1 MKITESFKTL
11 LPFVIALAACG
22 VGFLLLDTLLMGM
35 QGLSLMYEK

>member
-1 MKITESFKTL
+1 MNITGSFKTL
-11 LPFVIALAACG
+11 VPFLIALAAFG

>member
-1 MKITESFKTL
+1 MAESLKTL
-11 LPFVIALAACG
+11 LSFVIALAAFG